1 MIKKKIN
8 CLFRFFL
15 DKHQKKHYIK
25 EKMEKEEKRKMK
37 YKKVKE
43 VIAAMLESSN
53 IISKIIFSFAI
64 FVFVRTVLG

>member
-1 MIKKKIN
+1 
-8 CLFRFFL
+8 
-15 DKHQKKHYIK
+15 
-25 EKMEKEEKRKMK
+25 MEKEEKRKMK